1 MRGGGGTKKKIPEEM
16 TDPRAKKEEIK
27 KIRAKRKGGNKTLGE
42 ERWKNL
48 TPA

>member
-1 MRGGGGTKKKIPEEM
+1 MRGGRRTKKKIPEEM
-16 TDPRAKKEEIK
+16 TDPRAKKEDIK
-27 KIRAKRKGGNKTLGE
+27 KDKRKGGNKTLGE